1 MAQVSCQVV
10 QPKQA
15 RPSDGTLFINVE
27 LSPMACPS
35 FEPGRMSDFG
45 VEINRLLER
54 CLKESRCLDTESLCI
69 VSGEKVISLN
79 SLLTCQFCMLFCRLL
94 FFFLKKIISGIS
106 SECQTDWIQIRPH
119 ILFAN
124 LKGYRQTT
132 LVGKEL
138 TLCILMNSSIW
149 FNTMNLG

>member
-10 QPKQA
+10 EPKQA

-35 FEPGRMSDFG
+35 FEPGRLSDFG

-69 VSGEKVISLN
+69 VSGERVSLGKQCN
-79 SLLTCQFCMLFCRLL
+79 DF
-94 FFFLKKIISGIS
+94 KKIL
-106 SECQTDWIQIRPH
+106 E
-119 ILFAN
+119 
-124 LKGYRQTT
+124 
-132 LVGKEL
+132 
-138 TLCILMNSSIW
+138 
-149 FNTMNLG
+149 FNTAKRPLTEWPDIFLNLEVSWWQSG